1 MSASL
6 AMALV
11 YALGQWTLSRRRRQ
25 WRSDRVNGVPV
36 LVAQQDGP
44 AVIGVLHPSIVL
56 PRWALDLEPHAIDLM
71 IRHERQHGAARDPLL
86 MHLAGL
92 ALLAMPWNPA
102 AWWMVARL
110 RLAVEIDCDAR
121 VLFQA
126 AADRSNVPP
135 EASRYGEL
143 LLAVAARRSPRRRA
157 LVAPALLE
165 HASSLRRRISA
176 MYPRHRPLRRLRAVA
191 AGTAAAVLFAIALVL
206 PAPRLLAHPSTPV
219 VRVQTAVAV
228 PSVITNVDS
237 ENLNVLTPA
246 TLRRAPAVHLTPV
259 LKRAEQQAGTPP
271 VARGEV
277 AQDDPVF
284 QIGNDIASPILIT
297 KLDPTYTSAAMA
309 AKIAGE
315 VWLDGIVERDGT
327 LSNVTVRKSL
337 DLTFGLDQ
345 AAVDAAGKWKFKPGM
360 KDGQPARV
368 SVQLILEFRL
378 SPRTTADSEFGKG
391 AEKEGTPGLV
401 LPVLKVQV
409 SPTYTSDAMRAKL
422 QGTVK
427 IEAVVEADGTV
438 GNARIVESLDRIFG
452 LDEAAL
458 AAVKKWHFRPGTLDG
473 LPVAVVVV
481 LDLQFRLH

>member
-1 MSASL
+1 
-6 AMALV
+6 
-11 YALGQWTLSRRRRQ
+11 
-25 WRSDRVNGVPV
+25 
-36 LVAQQDGP
+36 
-44 AVIGVLHPSIVL
+44 
-56 PRWALDLEPHAIDLM
+56 
-71 IRHERQHGAARDPLL
+71 
-86 MHLAGL
+86 
-92 ALLAMPWNPA
+92 
-102 AWWMVARL
+102 
-110 RLAVEIDCDAR
+110 
-121 VLFQA
+121 
-126 AADRSNVPP
+126 
-135 EASRYGEL
+135 
-143 LLAVAARRSPRRRA
+143 
-157 LVAPALLE
+157 
-165 HASSLRRRISA
+165 